1 MDLNPVLD
9 VGDVS
14 GPGSSN
20 DAVVVVSILLLFGPV
35 FIGLYVFLCYFSSL
49 GGTWIRFCAAP
60 TPQCVFA

>member
-35 FIGLYVFLCYFSSL
+35 FIGLCVFLCYFL
-49 GGTWIRFCAAP
+49 P
-60 TPQCVFA
+60 